1 MEFERSRE
9 LLLLWCRIRIT
20 RVALV
25 GGNHTAS
32 RETVMELAP
41 GSGRAKNKNMSK
53 HVHGER
59 MGLNSNTLLVIKL
72 PDPKV
77 LRVISRSVFLAVI
90 FITFPC
96 IGSIMRWSSADSGSS
111 FETGAIDFEQLDV
124 LLRDLVDEGLL
135 LKNNKALVVSPI
147 VPSTV
152 HKLKNF
158 DANQMDMVMDTALEG
173 QSSFSEELFDFV
185 YASNLAVDVE
195 FVDHIVKIGGILA
208 FPLSNE
214 KAITLRDM
222 TNYKIAYLRRY
233 SSTIVAMRKI
243 GSTEASS
250 ASNYSPKRRLL
261 GLATEAKK
269 AAALEDLEE
278 ALLEPPRWP
287 IKNLKNYS
295 RKIKFLPHLMGNS
308 LDGFRRRVFVN
319 VGLPEDKRDVNQ
331 WFHQDYPKMEQEFEV
346 YNLDLEPE
354 EGAIS
359 SGVIFQEN
367 DVPDWLKINVREEEY
382 VVMKAEAGVVEE
394 MVKRKTMHLV
404 DELFLECNNQW
415 WKGENKSKRAYWE
428 CLDLY
433 GRVKDEGVAVHQW
446 WG

>member
-1 MEFERSRE
+1 
-9 LLLLWCRIRIT
+9 
-20 RVALV
+20 
-25 GGNHTAS
+25 
-32 RETVMELAP
+32 MELAP
-41 GSGRAKNKNMSK
+41 GSGRAKAQNMSK
-53 HVHGER
+53 HVHGGG
-59 MGLNSNTLLVIKL
+59 MGLDSNTLLVIKL

-77 LRVISRSVFLAVI
+77 LRVISRSVFLALLFV
-90 FITFPC
+90 TFPC
-96 IGSIMRWSSADSGSS
+96 IGSLMRGESTGSGSS
-111 FETGAIDFEQLDV
+111 LETSVFDFEQLDL
-124 LLRDLVDEGLL
+124 LLRDLADEGLL
-135 LKNNKALVVSPI
+135 MKNDKALVVSPI

-185 YASNLAVDVE
+185 YAPNLAVDVE
-195 FVDHIVKIGGILA
+195 FVDHVVKIGGILA

-243 GSTEASS
+243 GSTEAS
-250 ASNYSPKRRLL
+250 ASSYSPKRRLFES
-261 GLATEAKK
+261 ATKSKK
-269 AAALEDLEE
+269 TAALLDLEE
-278 ALLEPPRWP
+278 VLLEPPRWP
-287 IKNLKNYS
+287 MKNLKNYS
-295 RKIKFLPHLMGNS
+295 RKIKFLPQLMGNS

-319 VGLPEDKRDVNQ
+319 AGLPEDKRDVTQ
-331 WFHQDYPKMEQEFEV
+331 WFHQDYPKMKQEFEV
-346 YNLDLEPE
+346 YNLDLVPE
-354 EGAIS
+354 EGTIS
-359 SGVIFQEN
+359 SGGGVSLQEN
-367 DVPDWLKINVREEEY
+367 DASDWLKKNVREEEY
-382 VVMKAEAGVVEE
+382 VVMKAEAEVVEE
-394 MVKRKTMHLV
+394 MVKRRTIHLV